1 MSNHSFRTN
10 FPSQGGFPA
19 FLGRSRHPLS
29 LGHFWHS
36 TLVMLAL
43 TLSWSVKAFTFC
55 SFRILCYF
63 NGVYLNLLFRFKDCL
78 VQCDGL
84 PTMRLRTLF
93 CFEFLNLL
101 RLSVYYIC
109 FIYRL
114 LFIKIW
120 KKGFCFVG

>member
-1 MSNHSFRTN
+1 MSNYSFRTN
-10 FPSQGGFPA
+10 FSSQGGFSA

-93 CFEFLNLL
+93 CFEF
-101 RLSVYYIC
+101 
-109 FIYRL
+109 
-114 LFIKIW
+114 
-120 KKGFCFVG
+120 